1 MHIGEIHM
9 EYSSQENSS
18 TSELKWSGER
28 FLPDL
33 RGQIHYE
40 HHHRYAICLSIVQG
54 KRVLDVACGEG
65 YGSATLASTASSIV
79 GIDISETAISHAK
92 TRYGDTLQNIDFIQ
106 GHADKLP
113 FETSTFDVVVSFE
126 TLEHLAAQEQ
136 MIAEIKRVLVPSGVL
151 VISTPDRDAYAE
163 AYGGHNEYHV
173 RELTKNEFTGLL
185 KTQFANLE
193 LYGQRL
199 ATFGWIQPE
208 VRKERTQVVN
218 AWTFEN
224 INVVAPRVADLESP
238 IYWIAVCSDAHT
250 PQLDYSLFIDPKD
263 DIYQEERRVLRWASS
278 IDMERQLEKEH
289 AQELSADLT
298 RELERTANL
307 STALTLEHEIARR
320 TEAELS
326 QLKNSHSWR
335 LTKPLRLAGRVIRG
349 DWYPSFKSVRL
360 LFYRFGRKAYH
371 SIPLKKS
378 LKDRIAICLYKVSG
392 SLFEGM
398 AHYDQWHPS
407 SGIKLQTYE
416 TSGVV
421 QPREIDSVIKSL
433 YFEPTLQPIVSIII
447 PTYGNLGY
455 TLSCLRSIAKQ
466 RPSVPVE
473 IIVVEDCSVDPDIH
487 KLGQVK
493 GLRYEVNPE
502 NLGFLCSCNRA
513 ATLARGHYLYFLN
526 NDTEVTHA
534 WLDSLLDVFQRFPE
548 CGMVGSKLVYPD
560 GRLQEAGGIVWSDG
574 SAWNYG
580 RFDNPNRSIYNYLRE
595 VDYCSGASL
604 LIPKELFDTLGR
616 FDERYVPAYYEDT
629 DLAFKVREAGF
640 KVYYQ
645 PLSVVIHYEGVSHG
659 TDLKSGIKAHQ
670 ATNQHTF
677 LDRWGKLLGEKH
689 FQNGK
694 RLIRARDRAF
704 TSKIILFVDHYIP
717 KPDRDAGSR
726 AAMML
731 IRMLLNHGYV
741 VKFWPENLYCDEEY
755 GKVLTQLGVE
765 TICGAEYVNG
775 YDSWIKENG
784 TELSAIILSRPHIA
798 IEFIASSRRHSA
810 APLLYYGHDIHY
822 LRLDL
827 ELAVKPKKDT
837 KDDRARFSML
847 EHKIWKSVDSIFYFS
862 ETEVEHTREWLA
874 TNNGNARVYKV
885 PLYGYAVLPER
896 PDENIGCRQDIVF
909 VAGFGHPPNIDGAI
923 WFAKEILPRI
933 RARHPSVKLYLAG
946 SNPTDEIK
954 AMNSDN
960 IIVTGFLSEEDLAK
974 LYRMARVVVAP
985 LRFGG
990 GVKGKVIEA
999 MWYGVPCVT
1008 TSVGLQGLDSAKEF
1022 LFYSDEPSSFADS
1035 VSLLLDDDEEWH
1047 RISFSSQLFIK
1058 ENFTEYAQWAAF
1070 APELDKLGAE

>member
-1 MHIGEIHM
+1 MKHR
-9 EYSSQENSS
+9 SQESSS
-18 TSELKWSGER
+18 TSELKWSGEC

-40 HHHRYAICLSIVQG
+40 HHHRYAICISIVQG

-65 YGSATLASTASSIV
+65 YGSAILAHTASFVV
-79 GIDISETAISHAK
+79 GVDTSETAINHSK
-92 TRYGDTLQNIDFIQ
+92 IKYGGTLRNVDFIQ
-106 GHADKLP
+106 GNADKLP
-113 FETSTFDVVVSFE
+113 FDASTFDVVISFE
-126 TLEHLAAQEQ
+126 TLEHLATQEQ
-136 MIAEIKRVLVPSGVL
+136 MIAEIKRVLVPNGVL

-173 RELTKNEFTGLL
+173 KELSKNEFIGLL
-185 KTQFANLE
+185 KTQFSNLE

-208 VRKERTQVVN
+208 ISKEKTQTVSV
-218 AWTFEN
+218 WTFEN
-224 INVVAPRVADLESP
+224 TNVIAPRVANLESP
-238 IYWIAVCSDAHT
+238 IYWIAVCSDANA
-250 PQLDYSLFIDPKD
+250 PRLNYSLFIDPKN

-278 IDMERQLEKEH
+278 IDTERQLEQEH
-289 AQELSADLT
+289 ARKLSADLT

-307 STALTLEHEIARR
+307 SAALTIEHEITRKI
-320 TEAELS
+320 EAKLS
-326 QLKNSHSWR
+326 QLKNSHSWKF
-335 LTKPLRLAGRVIRG
+335 TKPLRLAGRVARG
-349 DWYPSFKSVRL
+349 DWYPSFKSARL
-360 LFYRFGRKAYH
+360 LVYRIGRKAYH

-378 LKDRIAICLYKVSG
+378 SKDRIAICLYKISG
-392 SLFEGM
+392 SLFEGA
-398 AHYDQWHPS
+398 AHYDQWRRS
-407 SGIKLQTYE
+407 NGIKLHAYE
-416 TSGVV
+416 TNGIV

-433 YFEPTLQPIVSIII
+433 GFEHAAQPIVSIII

-455 TLSCLRSIAKQ
+455 TLSCLRSIVNQK
-466 RPSVPVE
+466 PSAPIEV
-473 IIVVEDCSVDPDIH
+473 IVIEDCSPEHDIY
-487 KLGQVK
+487 KLGEID

-502 NLGFLCSCNRA
+502 NIGFLRSCNRA
-513 ATLARGHYLYFLN
+513 ATLAHGRYLYFLN

-534 WLDSLLDVFQRFPE
+534 WLDSMLDVFQRFPR
-548 CGMVGSKLVYPD
+548 CGIVGSKLVYPD
-560 GRLQEAGGIVWSDG
+560 GRLQEAGGIVWNDG

-580 RFDNPNRSIYNYLRE
+580 RLDNPNRSIYNYLRE

-604 LIPKELFDTLGR
+604 LISKELFDTLGG

-645 PLSVVIHYEGVSHG
+645 PLSVVIHYEGISHG
-659 TDLKSGIKAHQ
+659 TDLKTGIKAHQ
-670 ATNQHTF
+670 VTNQHIF
-677 LDRWGKLLGEKH
+677 LDRWGKLLDEKH

-694 RLIRARDRAF
+694 KLIRARDRAF

-726 AAMML
+726 AALML
-731 IRMLLNHGYV
+731 IRMLLNHGYI

-755 GKVLTQLGVE
+755 GKTLTQLGVE
-765 TICGAEYVNG
+765 TICGAEYING
-775 YDSWIKENG
+775 YDNWIKENG

-798 IEFIASSRRHSA
+798 IEFIESSRRHSA

-837 KDDRARFSML
+837 EDDRMRFSTL

-862 ETEVEHTREWLA
+862 ETEVEHTKAWLTA
-874 TNNGNARVYKV
+874 NNGSARVYKV
-885 PLYGYAVLPER
+885 PLYSYTALPPEH
-896 PDENIGCRQDIVF
+896 PEENIRCRQDIVF

-923 WFAKEILPRI
+923 WFIKEILPRI
-933 RARHPSVKLYLAG
+933 QARHPDVKLYLAG

-960 IIVTGFLSEEDLAK
+960 IIVTGFLSEEDLAR
-974 LYRMARVVVAP
+974 LYRTTRVVVAP

-1008 TSVGLQGLDSAKEF
+1008 TSVGLQGLDSVKEF
-1022 LFYSDEPSSFADS
+1022 SFYSDEPSSFADA

-1047 RISFSSQLFIK
+1047 RISLFGQSFIK
-1058 ENFTEYAQWAAF
+1058 DNFTESAQWAAF
-1070 APELDKLGAE
+1070 APELDKLGTE